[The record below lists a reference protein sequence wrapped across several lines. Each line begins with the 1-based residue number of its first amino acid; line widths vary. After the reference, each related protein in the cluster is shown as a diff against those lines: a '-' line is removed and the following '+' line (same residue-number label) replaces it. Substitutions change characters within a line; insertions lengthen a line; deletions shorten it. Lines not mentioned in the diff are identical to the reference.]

1 MIYTLCWQ
9 ENNFMRDIKVNRAQ
23 KIAETILV
31 LQDGGILP
39 CNLKVGEIRIFSKRK
54 GEYINKNASYEQE
67 EIFQGDILYIR

>member
-1 MIYTLCWQ
+1 MIYTLCWE

-23 KIAETILV
+23 KIAETITV
-31 LQDGGILP
+31 LKDGSILP
-39 CNLKVGEIRIFSKRK
+39 PDLDIEKIRIFSKRK